1 MLDNAVDMIINQDCL
16 TWMASQPDHSI
27 DVIVTSPPYNLTGFR
42 GMKLVRRGVWD
53 SDGITYNKFNDD
65 LPETEYQ
72 QQQIEI
78 INECLRLLKPAGS
91 LFYNHKIRMWN
102 RQASHPMSWILRSN
116 AILHQE
122 IIWDRGNTPA
132 LDKRILFPVDER
144 IYWLCKDKPKVRKH
158 NATQKKTIWHITPES
173 NNKHPAPFPESI
185 AEACLTL
192 VTDPGDCVYD
202 PYAGSGTT
210 LAVAKRL
217 NLNYVGTELDPDYC
231 DIIKQRLA

>member
-1 MLDNAVDMIINQDCL
+1 MIINADCL
-16 TWMASQPDHSI
+16 TWMQSQPADSV

-42 GMKLVRRGVWD
+42 GMKLVRRGVWH
-53 SDGITYNKFNDD
+53 SDGITYNDFNDD
-65 LPETEYQ
+65 LPEDLYQ
-72 QQQIEI
+72 QQQIAV
-78 INECLRLLKPAGS
+78 INECLRLLRPQGS

-102 RQASHPMSWILRSN
+102 RQASHPMSWILQSN

-144 IYWLCKDKPKVRKH
+144 IYWLCRDKPKVRK
-158 NATQKKTIWHITPES
+158 NRATQKKTIWHITPES
-173 NNKHPAPFPESI
+173 NNDHPAPFPEAI

-192 VTDPGDCVYD
+192 VADPGDRVYD

-217 NLNYVGTELDPDYC
+217 GLDYLGTELDQGYC
-231 DIIKQRLA
+231 KVIEQRLA